1 MSTDLT
7 FDQAVSRFRAF
18 LSAEGWPTA
27 IRWVE
32 AADVAR
38 SGQGRVF
45 IARFRDNHERQA
57 EKEYEVARH
66 RRLGICF
73 DAVCTVGETTCAMV
87 LSPADALDAELQM
100 YPCDGGLKLSVAMRE
115 PRAGRPESGPQ
126 V

>member
-1 MSTDLT
+1 MPADLT

-18 LSAEGWPTA
+18 LSVEGWPTT

-45 IARFRDNHERQA
+45 IARFRDNHEGQA
-57 EKEYEVARH
+57 AKEYEIARH
-66 RRLGICF
+66 SRLGICF
-73 DAVCTVGETTCAMV
+73 DAVCTVGQTTCAMV

-100 YPCDGGLKLSVAMRE
+100 YPSDGGLKLSVAM
-115 PRAGRPESGPQ
+115 PRPEGRTA
-126 V
+126 